1 MVCRLG
7 TVLLAVAASG
17 AQLGCSQTSR
27 LAGRVMFPA
36 GVRYGTELRP
46 AANPPQ
52 GGGRPPYPIAAPP
65 GPRNEPFGQM
75 VRNQRPAFPQ
85 PNIGTGGPPEVIA
98 TPRPVPP
105 PGRLPGPP
113 EMIATPRPDGAS
125 RVPPATPPCPPGQVL
140 RPMPPAEKPVPKWR
154 GFLPSDGSREDRPGW
169 WTPDYGGG
177 TSA

>member
-36 GVRYGTELRP
+36 GVRYGTEQRP
-46 AANPPQ
+46 GTNPPPR
-52 GGGRPPYPIAAPP
+52 GGRPPYPVAGLL
-65 GPRNEPFGQM
+65 GPRSQPFGQM
-75 VRNQRPAFPQ
+75 VQNQRPGLPP
-85 PNIGTGGPPEVIA
+85 PNVGAGGPPEVIA

-105 PGRLPGPP
+105 AAGRLPGPA
-113 EMIATPRPDGAS
+113 EMIAAPRPDGAP
-125 RVPPATPPCPPGQVL
+125 RIAPAMAPCPPGL

>member
-36 GVRYGTELRP
+36 GVRYGAEQRP
-46 AANPPQ
+46 AANLPQ
-52 GGGRPPYPIAAPP
+52 TGGRPPYSVRAPL
-65 GPRNEPFGQM
+65 GPRSQPFGQM
-75 VRNQRPAFPQ
+75 VQNQRPGIP
-85 PNIGTGGPPEVIA
+85 PNLGAGGPPEVIA

-105 PGRLPGPP
+105 AAGRLPGPP
-113 EMIATPRPDGAS
+113 EMIAAPRPDGALP
-125 RVPPATPPCPPGQVL
+125 VPPAMPACPPGQAL
-140 RPMPPAEKPVPKWR
+140 HPMPPAEKSVPKWR